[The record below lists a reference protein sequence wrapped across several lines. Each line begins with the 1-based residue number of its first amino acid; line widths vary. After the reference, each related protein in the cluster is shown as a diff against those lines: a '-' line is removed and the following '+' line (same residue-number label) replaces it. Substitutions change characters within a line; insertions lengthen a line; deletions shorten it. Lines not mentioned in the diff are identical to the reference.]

1 MPSDSSPGAPD
12 SKSVGANG
20 NILVR
25 VTHLSVTA
33 SAAVAGVVLVALM
46 FMTVAD
52 VVGRYFFNS
61 PLNGVF
67 DLTQF
72 AVLIMTFL
80 SFAYCGFRG
89 AHVMIELLYDRIPKG
104 AQFVCRRGA
113 NALGAVLFA
122 VIAWRSVIQSFDV
135 REFNETSQLLT
146 IPFWPFYYV
155 VAFGA
160 GLFAL
165 VLAIKTF
172 VDLPEEGDE

>member
-1 MPSDSSPGAPD
+1 MKSQHPDGAQRN
-12 SKSVGANG
+12 A
-20 NILVR
+20 IVR
-25 VTHLSVTA
+25 VTHVAVTA

-46 FMTVAD
+46 CLTVAD

-89 AHVMIELLYDRIPKG
+89 AHVVIELLYDRIPER
-104 AQFVCRRGA
+104 AQFIVRRLS
-113 NALGAVLFA
+113 NALGTVLFA
-122 VIAWRSVIQSFDV
+122 AIAWRAVIQSFDV
-135 REFNETSQLLT
+135 REFNEASQLLT
-146 IPFWPFYYV
+146 IPYWPFYYV

-160 GLFAL
+160 ALFAI

-172 VDLPEEGDE
+172 VDLPEEGEE

>member
-1 MPSDSSPGAPD
+1 MQAGTPKPLPD
-12 SKSVGANG
+12 N
-20 NILVR
+20 LFVR
-25 VTHLSVTA
+25 ATGITTIA
-33 SAAVAGVVLVALM
+33 SAALAGVVLVALM
-46 FMTVAD
+46 FLTVAD

-89 AHVMIELLYDRIPKG
+89 AHVVIELLYDRIPKQ
-104 AQFVCRRGA
+104 AQFVVRRMS
-113 NALGAVLFA
+113 NAVGAVLFA
-122 VIAWRSVIQSFDV
+122 IIAWRAVVQSFDV

-146 IPFWPFYYV
+146 IPYWPFYYV

-160 GLFAL
+160 ALFAV

-172 VDLPEEGDE
+172 VDLPEEGEG

>member
-1 MPSDSSPGAPD
+1 MSSDPPPG
-12 SKSVGANG
+12 SES
-20 NILVR
+20 NIVVR
-25 VTHLSVTA
+25 ATSLTVTA

-46 FMTVAD
+46 LLTVAD

-72 AVLIMTFL
+72 SVLIMTFL

-104 AQFVCRRGA
+104 AQFICRRGS
-113 NALGAVLFA
+113 NAVGAVLFA
-122 VIAWRSVIQSFDV
+122 VIAWRAVIQSFDV

-172 VDLPEEGDE
+172 TDLPEEGDE

>member
-1 MPSDSSPGAPD
+1 MRSDLPPGSPE
-12 SKSVGANG
+12 SRYVSTSG
-20 NILVR
+20 NIFVR
-25 VTHLSVTA
+25 VTNVTVTA
-33 SAAVAGVVLVALM
+33 SAAVAGVVLIALM
-46 FMTVAD
+46 LLTVAD

-104 AQFVCRRGA
+104 AQFACRRA
-113 NALGAVLFA
+113 SNAIGAVLFA

-160 GLFAL
+160 ALFAL

>member
-1 MPSDSSPGAPD
+1 MPD
-12 SKSVGANG
+12 N
-20 NILVR
+20 LFVR
-25 VTHLSVTA
+25 ATGITTIA
-33 SAAVAGVVLVALM
+33 SAALAGVVLVALM
-46 FMTVAD
+46 FLTVAD

-89 AHVMIELLYDRIPKG
+89 AHVVIELLYDRIPKQ
-104 AQFVCRRGA
+104 AQFVVRRMS
-113 NALGAVLFA
+113 NAVGAVLFA
-122 VIAWRSVIQSFDV
+122 IIAWRAVVQSFDV

-146 IPFWPFYYV
+146 IPYWPFYYV

-160 GLFAL
+160 ALFAV

-172 VDLPEEGDE
+172 VDLPEEGEG

>member
-1 MPSDSSPGAPD
+1 MRSDLPPRPGD
-12 SKSVGANG
+12 NL
-20 NILVR
+20 LVR
-25 VTHLSVTA
+25 ATKLSVTA

-46 FMTVAD
+46 LLTVAD
-52 VVGRYFFNS
+52 VVGRYFFNA

-104 AQFVCRRGA
+104 AQLVCRRA
-113 NALGAVLFA
+113 SNAVGAVLFA
-122 VIAWRSVIQSFDV
+122 VIAWRAIIQSYDV

-172 VDLPEEGDE
+172 IDLPEEGDA